1 MHTYACQHCLTTGMG
16 IDEAFLSISLS
27 RRGQLVKVLIT
38 LEPHDILGSNFAYL
52 FILTLSSH
60 WYAKR

>member
-1 MHTYACQHCLTTGMG
+1 MHTYACQHCHTTGIGM
-16 IDEAFLSISLS
+16 DEAFLSISLA
-27 RRGQLVKVLIT
+27 RRGHLVKVLIT
-38 LEPHDILGSNFAYL
+38 LERHDKFGSNFAYL